1 MKRTLARALAVSLA
15 ATIAAGCAG
24 TTNPT
29 GSPTLAPVSSLSP
42 SAEPSQT
49 PSASDTPGPT
59 LIPYPGPPISP
70 GTFTIDIAAVYGLGF
85 DRSSLSAPADTPFV
99 IHFSNQD
106 TSNGGRNH
114 NVAIKLGGTLL
125 FDPRPT
131 VRTPAQAHYFISEGL
146 PAGTYQFLC
155 IVHPTMHGT
164 LTIH

>member
-1 MKRTLARALAVSLA
+1 MKRTVALALAASLA

-24 TTNPT
+24 ATNPT
-29 GSPTLAPVSSLSP
+29 GSPTPAPVPTLGP
-42 SAEPSQT
+42 IGEPSLT
-49 PSASDTPGPT
+49 PGTSGTPGPT
-59 LIPYPGPPISP
+59 LIPYPGPSIPP
-70 GTFTIDIAAVYGLGF
+70 DTLTIDISAVFGLQF

-131 VRTPAQAHYFISEGL
+131 VRTPDQADYFISEGL
-146 PAGTYQFLC
+146 PASTYTFFC

-164 LTIH
+164 LTIR

>member
-1 MKRTLARALAVSLA
+1 MKPTSALVLGATLVAMM
-15 ATIAAGCAG
+15 AAGCAG
-24 TTNPT
+24 PAKPT
-29 GSPTLAPVSSLSP
+29 GSPTLPPVSTMSP
-42 SAEPSQT
+42 NAEPAPAS
-49 PSASDTPGPT
+49 SASVTPGAT
-59 LIPYPGPPISP
+59 LIPFPGPQIPP
-70 GTFTIDIAAVYGLGF
+70 GTVTIAIAAVYGLQF

-131 VRTPAQAHYFISEGL
+131 VRTPAQADYFISEGL

-155 IVHPTMHGT
+155 IVHPVMHGT
-164 LTIH
+164 LTIQ

>member
-1 MKRTLARALAVSLA
+1 MRRTLAFALAVTVA

-24 TTNPT
+24 TANPT
-29 GSPTLAPVSSLSP
+29 ASPTPPAVSVSGP
-42 SAEPSQT
+42 TGEPSLT
-49 PSASDTPGPT
+49 PGTSGTPGPT
-59 LIPYPGPPISP
+59 LIPYPGPLIPP
-70 GTFTIDIAAVYGLGF
+70 GTLTLDISAVFGLQF

-131 VRTPAQAHYFISEGL
+131 VRTPEQADYFISEGL

-155 IVHPTMHGT
+155 IVHPTMNGA
-164 LTIH
+164 LTVQ